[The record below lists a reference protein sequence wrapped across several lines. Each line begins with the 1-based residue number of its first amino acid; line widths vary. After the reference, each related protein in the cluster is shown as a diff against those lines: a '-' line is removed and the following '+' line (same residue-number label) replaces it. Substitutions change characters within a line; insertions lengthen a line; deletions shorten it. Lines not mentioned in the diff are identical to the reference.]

1 MTPSEE
7 VVPTYHYRAVEEDAA
22 CDECR
27 ETFSL
32 LQSLSDPLLVICP
45 SCESPVRRVIRAAG
59 TTVVDP
65 RYNTKKMLSDGNL
78 KRMGFK
84 KLVKESDGKYV
95 DVLQD

>member
-1 MTPSEE
+1 M
-7 VVPTYHYRAVEEDAA
+7 PTYHYRAVAEDAA

-27 ETFSL
+27 ETFHL
-32 LQSLSDPLLVICP
+32 LQALSDPLLTACP
-45 SCESPVRRVIRAAG
+45 SCEAPVRRVIRRAG

-65 RYNTKKMLSDGNL
+65 RYNTKKQLSDGNL
-78 KRMGFK
+78 KKLGFK

>member
-1 MTPSEE
+1 M
-7 VVPTYHYRAVEEDAA
+7 PTYHYRAVEEDAA

-32 LQSLSDPLLVICP
+32 LQTLSDPLLEACP
-45 SCESPVRRVIRAAG
+45 KCGAPIRRVIRGASASM
-59 TTVVDP
+59 TDR
-65 RYNTKKMLSDGNL
+65 RYHTKKMLSDGNL
-78 KRMGFK
+78 KKLGFK